1 MQLAQAEA
9 EGRAVGEVS
18 VLGPS
23 LALELSWA
31 LLTASKDPLPAHQVA
46 VSSLYT
52 ERPELAEAVRRFW
65 GDGMACFSEIEV
77 LSIWAGALEVTDFEE
92 LAAKL
97 ENGTETVPL
106 DISLES
112 ETEGDRAII
121 LERLGALRR
130 SPARRRRWLE
140 LLGEVWRGLD
150 VVWRQD
156 GVAQVQ
162 RAAALARE
170 RLARGSDWTALV
182 GHQCDVFQA
191 HVPDILERQRAGRS
205 VHLAPCAFFGQA
217 MYVETPWTIL
227 VGMGAGG
234 ADTASRARTADV
246 ARRLRAVADPT
257 RLAMLDFLAD
267 GPHSVGDIA
276 RSFSLAQPTVS
287 SHVKHLR
294 EAGLVT
300 AERRGARIDV
310 SLDRNAVEAL
320 ATELGTLLSR

>member
-1 MQLAQAEA
+1 MQLAEPDAQGLAA
-9 EGRAVGEVS
+9 GDVA

-52 ERPELAEAVRRFW
+52 EHPELAEAVRGFW
-65 GDGMACFSEIEV
+65 GDGMICFTEVEV
-77 LSIWAGALEVTDFEE
+77 LTTWAGALEVTDFEE
-92 LAAKL
+92 LAARL
-97 ENGTETVPL
+97 ADGIDTVPL
-106 DISLES
+106 DLSLES

-121 LERLGALRR
+121 LARLGELRR
-130 SPARRRRWLE
+130 SRSTRRRWLD
-140 LLGEVWRGLD
+140 LLGEVWRSLD
-150 VVWRQD
+150 GPWRRD
-156 GVAQVQ
+156 GVPRVEQAGVD
-162 RAAALARE
+162 ARQ
-170 RLARGSDWTALV
+170 RLARGAPWTSLV
-182 GHQCDVFQA
+182 GRQCDIFQT
-191 HVPDILERQRAGRS
+191 HLPDILERQRAGRS
-205 VHLAPCAFFGQA
+205 VQLAPCAFFGQA

-227 VGMGAGG
+227 VGMGVTG
-234 ADTASRARTADV
+234 ADAVSRARTADV

-267 GPHSVGDIA
+267 GPHTVGDIA

-320 ATELGTLLSR
+320 ASELGTLLLR